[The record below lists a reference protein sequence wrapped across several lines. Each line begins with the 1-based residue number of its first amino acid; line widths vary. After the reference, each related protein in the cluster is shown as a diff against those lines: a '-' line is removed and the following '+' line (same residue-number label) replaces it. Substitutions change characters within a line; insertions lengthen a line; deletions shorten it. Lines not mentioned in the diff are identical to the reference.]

1 MFAVPSNDVPPIV
14 LAFAR
19 AVAVAALPVVD
30 PDVPDTLPVTL
41 PVTFPSK
48 FATNV
53 PVVIVKL
60 PVLAPV
66 NDPVPTMNLSADS
79 SNPINA
85 LSLSPLSS
93 TIPMSLPGVPV
104 VPLPNSISLSDIT
117 EFVVASVVVVPL
129 TVKLPVITAFLVT
142 AKSLPIVTSSGC
154 EIVTVPE
161 LSATVISFDVPEIVN
176 VPPNATAL
184 VLEPSEIVIELFV
197 NDELAIFDNVLLEA
211 LIVLFVNVSV
221 VSLKTI

>member
-1 MFAVPSNDVPPIV
+1 M
-14 LAFAR
+14 
-19 AVAVAALPVVD
+19 
-30 PDVPDTLPVTL
+30 
-41 PVTFPSK
+41 
-48 FATNV
+48 
-53 PVVIVKL
+53 
-60 PVLAPV
+60 
-66 NDPVPTMNLSADS
+66 
-79 SNPINA
+79 
-85 LSLSPLSS
+85 
-93 TIPMSLPGVPV
+93 PGVPV
-104 VPLPNSISLSDIT
+104 VPLPNSISLSAMT
-117 EFVVASVVVVPL
+117 VFVVFAVVVVPF

-197 NDELAIFDNVLLEA
+197 NDEFAIFDNVLSA
-211 LIVLFVNVSV
+211 PLIVLLVSVCVAANPAKLSDCKALLNSAKLPVNVLFAKSIDLFVSVSV